1 MPPSPEPNGSF
12 LSNIISA
19 SYRPPAGMKSK
30 WKPNDPSMSYNCKR
44 LPSATGWRHRTFPCK
59 NTPAQASL
67 PPFPGR
73 LPPGARHARHGGRAR
88 QRGGFHHLQDIRHR
102 MMQSQWQRQKQ
113 CQIHSL
119 LTIVWQ
125 QPPQRTPLCTLLMP
139 SAYRPPRSRP
149 GFTRCNPYTAAAA
162 KWARPRKY
170 LIGTLFLAYHNASGC
185 LSARLRCLDFR
196 IIAWKSERN
205 CIFLPPAPIGSP
217 YVRLRASDYNKG
229 EVWISRKLACTGEK
243 MTANEHAGSSS
254 VAV

>member
-1 MPPSPEPNGSF
+1 MGPF
-12 LSNIISA
+12 FQILSQHPTA
-19 SYRPPAGMKSK
+19 
-30 WKPNDPSMSYNCKR
+30 R
-44 LPSATGWRHRTFPCK
+44 LPEWKASESQTIHRWAITASDF
-59 NTPAQASL
+59 PAQLDGGKKHFHAK
-67 PPFPGR
+67 PPRHKHPFPLSPDGSCR
-73 LPPGARHARHGGRAR
+73 EHGMQGTGGGCAR
-88 QRGGFHHLQDIRHR
+88 QQGGFHHLQDIRHR

-139 SAYRPPRSRP
+139 SAYRPPCSRP

-185 LSARLRCLDFR
+185 LRARLRCLDFR

-217 YVRLRASDYNKG
+217 YVRLRASDYNKR

-254 VAV
+254 AVV